1 MVRVARR
8 LVHSTDTG
16 RASSPAGD
24 GKEEPIAAL
33 ENHGP
38 KLRPGLEPCQE
49 ELSFRVLRVPVW
61 LVRLSLVILALATPA
76 GAWAQG
82 LPSFAPLN
90 PISTSRSGLYYQPL
104 REPAPGRWVTAM
116 ALDYASIIE
125 DNDTPVS
132 DYVLDSEVLR
142 MSLGLS
148 RDLGARSFLLLEASA
163 GGAYAG
169 FMDGFLDWYHGAL
182 GIRMS
187 ERESRPRDR
196 FLYEISL
203 PDGRTVQRSRSNLFL
218 DDLRVGLGF
227 RPNSRFQTV
236 VSFTVPTST
245 GPVGYGRGVPSLNL
259 LNTVG
264 AELSP
269 RVHYEGSVGLGFTPR
284 NGSLARLQRE
294 LFVAATSGV
303 RVMAWGR
310 NSAFAN
316 LFYHSPY
323 YHGTTLPSLDR
334 RELSLD
340 FGWIVQTRTG
350 GEWRLGMTE
359 DLEPGG
365 PGVDLVLRVGRSF

>member
-1 MVRVARR
+1 
-8 LVHSTDTG
+8 
-16 RASSPAGD
+16 
-24 GKEEPIAAL
+24 
-33 ENHGP
+33 
-38 KLRPGLEPCQE
+38 
-49 ELSFRVLRVPVW
+49 VLRVAGRPIRVFLGI
-61 LVRLSLVILALATPA
+61 LVLATPA
-76 GAWAQG
+76 GALAQG

-90 PISTSRSGLYYQPL
+90 PISSSRSGLYYQPL

-125 DNDTPVS
+125 DNQTPVA

-148 RDLGARSFLLLEASA
+148 RDLGVRSFLLLEASA

-187 ERESRPRDR
+187 ERDRRPRDR
-196 FLYEISL
+196 FLYEITL
-203 PDGRTVQRSRSNLFL
+203 PDGRMIQRSRSNLFL

-227 RPNSRFQTV
+227 RPSSGLQTV
-236 VSFTVPTST
+236 VSLTVPTST

-264 AELSP
+264 ALLSP
-269 RVHYEGSVGLGFTPR
+269 RVHYEGSLGLGYTPT

-294 LFVAATSGV
+294 LFVAVTSGA
-303 RVMAWGR
+303 RVMVWGH
-310 NSAFAN
+310 NSVFAN

-323 YHGTTLPSLDR
+323 YQGTTLWSLDR

-350 GEWRLGMTE
+350 GEWRVGMTE

-365 PGVDLVLRVGRSF
+365 PGVDLVLRFGRTF

>member
-1 MVRVARR
+1 M
-8 LVHSTDTG
+8 
-16 RASSPAGD
+16 
-24 GKEEPIAAL
+24 
-33 ENHGP
+33 
-38 KLRPGLEPCQE
+38 
-49 ELSFRVLRVPVW
+49 LRVPVR
-61 LVRLSLVILALATPA
+61 LDRLSLVILALATPA

-90 PISTSRSGLYYQPL
+90 PVSTSRSGLYYQPL
-104 REPAPGRWVTAM
+104 REPAPGRWVTTM

-125 DNDTPVS
+125 DNQVAQA

-187 ERESRPRDR
+187 ERDRRPRDR
-196 FLYEISL
+196 FLYEITL
-203 PDGRTVQRSRSNLFL
+203 PDGRTVQRSPNNLFL
-218 DDLRVGLGF
+218 DDMRVGLGF
-227 RPNSRFQTV
+227 RPRSGLQTV
-236 VSFTVPTST
+236 VSLTLPTST
-245 GPVGYGRGVPSLNL
+245 GPVGYGRRVPSLNL

-269 RVHYEGSVGLGFTPR
+269 RVHYEGSLGLGYTPT
-284 NGSLARLQRE
+284 NGSLAGLERE
-294 LFVAATSGV
+294 LFVAATSGA
-303 RVMAWGR
+303 RVMVWGHH
-310 NSAFAN
+310 SVFAN

-323 YHGTTLPSLDR
+323 YQGTTLPSLDR

-350 GEWRLGMTE
+350 GEWRVGMTE

-365 PGVDLVLRVGRSF
+365 PGVDLVLRFGRTF

>member
-90 PISTSRSGLYYQPL
+90 PISTSRSGLYFQPL
-104 REPAPGRWVTAM
+104 RQPAPGRWVTAM

-125 DNDTPVS
+125 DNQTPVS

-148 RDLGARSFLLLEASA
+148 RDLGARSFLLLDASA

-218 DDLRVGLGF
+218 DDLRVGVGF

-236 VSFTVPTST
+236 VSLTVPTST
-245 GPVGYGRGVPSLNL
+245 GPAGYGRGVPSLNL

-269 RVHYEGSVGLGFTPR
+269 RVHYQGSLGLGYTPT
-284 NGSLARLQRE
+284 NGSLAGLQRE
-294 LFVAATSGV
+294 LFLALTSGA
-303 RVMAWGR
+303 RVMVWGHH
-310 NSAFAN
+310 SLFAN

-323 YHGTTLPSLDR
+323 YRGTTLPSLDR

-359 DLEPGG
+359 DLEPSG

>member
-1 MVRVARR
+1 MLRVARCLIR
-8 LVHSTDTG
+8 VFLGILV
-16 RASSPAGD
+16 
-24 GKEEPIAAL
+24 
-33 ENHGP
+33 
-38 KLRPGLEPCQE
+38 
-49 ELSFRVLRVPVW
+49 
-61 LVRLSLVILALATPA
+61 LATAA
-76 GAWAQG
+76 GASAQG

-90 PISTSRSGLYYQPL
+90 PISSSRSGLYYQPL
-104 REPAPGRWVTAM
+104 REPALGRWVTTM

-125 DNDTPVS
+125 YNQMPEAN
-132 DYVLDSEVLR
+132 YVLDSEVLR

-187 ERESRPRDR
+187 QRERRPRDR
-196 FLYEISL
+196 FLYEITL
-203 PDGRTVQRSRSNLFL
+203 PDGRAVQRARSNLFL
-218 DDLRVGLGF
+218 DDFRVGLGF
-227 RPNSRFQTV
+227 RPHPGLQTV
-236 VSFTVPTST
+236 VSATVPTST
-245 GPVGYGRGVPSLNL
+245 GPAGYGRGVPSLNL

-264 AELSP
+264 ALLSP
-269 RVHYEGSVGLGFTPR
+269 RVHYEGSLALGYTPT

-294 LFVAATSGV
+294 LFVAVTSGA
-303 RVMAWGR
+303 RVMVWGH
-310 NSAFAN
+310 NSVFAN

-323 YHGTTLPSLDR
+323 YQGTTLPSLDR

-350 GEWRLGMTE
+350 GEWRVGMTE

-365 PGVDLVLRVGRSF
+365 PGVDLVLRFGRTF

>member
-1 MVRVARR
+1 VLRAHLGLAR
-8 LVHSTDTG
+8 LVLG
-16 RASSPAGD
+16 
-24 GKEEPIAAL
+24 
-33 ENHGP
+33 
-38 KLRPGLEPCQE
+38 
-49 ELSFRVLRVPVW
+49 VLV
-61 LVRLSLVILALATPA
+61 LATPA

-90 PISTSRSGLYYQPL
+90 PVSTSRSGLYYQPL

-125 DNDTPVS
+125 DNQTPEA

-148 RDLGARSFLLLEASA
+148 RDLGDRSFLLLEASA

-169 FMDGFLDWYHGAL
+169 FMDGFLDWYHGEL

-196 FLYEISL
+196 FLYEMTL
-203 PDGRTVQRSRSNLFL
+203 PDGRTVQRSPSNLFL

-227 RPNSRFQTV
+227 RPRPGLQTV
-236 VSFTVPTST
+236 VSATVPTST
-245 GPVGYGRGVPSLNL
+245 GPAGYGRGVPSLNL

-264 AELSP
+264 ALLSP
-269 RVHYEGSVGLGFTPR
+269 RVHYEGSLGLGYTPT
-284 NGSLARLQRE
+284 NGSLAKLQRE
-294 LFVAATSGV
+294 LFVAVTSGA
-303 RVMAWGR
+303 RVMLWGH
-310 NSAFAN
+310 NSVFAN

-323 YHGTTLPSLDR
+323 YQGTTLPSLDR

-350 GEWRLGMTE
+350 VEWRVGMTE
-359 DLEPGG
+359 DLEPAG
-365 PGVDLVLRVGRSF
+365 PGVDLILRFGRTF

>member
-1 MVRVARR
+1 
-8 LVHSTDTG
+8 
-16 RASSPAGD
+16 
-24 GKEEPIAAL
+24 
-33 ENHGP
+33 
-38 KLRPGLEPCQE
+38 
-49 ELSFRVLRVPVW
+49 
-61 LVRLSLVILALATPA
+61 
-76 GAWAQG
+76 
-82 LPSFAPLN
+82 
-90 PISTSRSGLYYQPL
+90 
-104 REPAPGRWVTAM
+104 M

-125 DNDTPVS
+125 DNQTPVA

-148 RDLGARSFLLLEASA
+148 RDLGVRSFLLLEASA

-187 ERESRPRDR
+187 ERDRRPRDR
-196 FLYEISL
+196 FLYEITL
-203 PDGRTVQRSRSNLFL
+203 PDGRMIQRSRSNLFL

-227 RPNSRFQTV
+227 RPSSGLQTV
-236 VSFTVPTST
+236 VSLTVPTST

-264 AELSP
+264 ALLSP
-269 RVHYEGSVGLGFTPR
+269 RVHYEGSLGLGYTPT

-294 LFVAATSGV
+294 LFVAVTSGA
-303 RVMAWGR
+303 RVMVWGH
-310 NSAFAN
+310 NSVFAN

-323 YHGTTLPSLDR
+323 YQGTTLWSLDR

-350 GEWRLGMTE
+350 GEWRVGMTE

-365 PGVDLVLRVGRSF
+365 PGVDLVLRFGRTF